1 MSPGGVRGGVS
12 KHLLVPYDDSEQS
25 QSALRYALENDPEAR
40 ISVLHVIDPS
50 DAAFDAPMTAGP
62 VAAEDWYE
70 EAETDAEATLE
81 EAVEIAGEYGRQVET
96 EYSVGRPSNTIV
108 DFAEEEGVDEV
119 VMGSHGRSGLS
130 RVLLGSV
137 AEIVVRR
144 APCPVTV
151 VR

>member
-1 MSPGGVRGGVS
+1 MVEHV
-12 KHLLVPYDDSEQS
+12 LIPYDDSEQS
-25 QSALRYALENDPEAR
+25 RTALEHALSQYPETR
-40 ISVLHVIDPS
+40 LTVLYVVDPS
-50 DAAFDAPMTAGP
+50 AAAFDAPMTAGP

-70 EAETDAEATLE
+70 DAEADAEQRLAAAASLA
-81 EAVEIAGEYGRQVET
+81 EAQGRQVET
-96 EYSVGRPSNTIV
+96 EHTVGRPADAVVEYADDHDV
-108 DFAEEEGVDEV
+108 DGI

-137 AEIVVRR
+137 AETVVRR